1 MWKRKA
7 IIHNKESAIENPRST
22 VPGPRLRGWRVWA
35 IATCLIVPLLG
46 IGVAGGIWLH
56 EHGWLGWAGL
66 AFLCGETLAL
76 VLFRRW
82 GRQREGVLP
91 QPSSALP
98 PTFAPRDEPA
108 WELVQEYLAR
118 IDRQAIVLTSK
129 EQLLALGQEILERVA
144 TCYHPHAAEPFLAV
158 QIPQLFRAIEETAR
172 DLANLTRDVPL
183 AHKITI
189 GDAVRG
195 YELQQRLKPAY
206 HAYQVLYPL
215 LNWQNALFR
224 MLVTDRLFDVA
235 KQTLAQWLLKWYVD
249 RVGYHA
255 IELYSGRLP
264 LTRRVDSEAYF
275 APASLSEAAEHLPP
289 VSAGPVR
296 ILILGQVK
304 AGKSSLANALFDE
317 PRAVTDVLPATAQLT
332 SYILE
337 RAELGTTLI
346 VSDMGGYEDP
356 SAPQER
362 LEEAF
367 TEALQ
372 ADLIVLVVAAVNV
385 AREPDRQLL
394 AQLHAHFAQHPELR
408 SPPVVV
414 ALTHI
419 DLLRPPREWSPP
431 YNVETPDS
439 PKAHTIRGAM
449 NAVAT
454 EIGLSIENIVPVC
467 LLPARVYNVEE
478 ALMPLLLALVP
489 EAKRTLLIRSLKML
503 RDHEQWDILGRQS
516 RATGRF
522 LVRFGT
528 ELLKKTVERVL
539 TEGRL

>member
-1 MWKRKA
+1 MKT
-7 IIHNKESAIENPRST
+7 P
-22 VPGPRLRGWRVWA
+22 PLRGWRVWVLGA
-35 IATCLIVPLLG
+35 CFVMPLLG
-46 IGVAGGIWLH
+46 IGAAGGVWLY
-56 EHGWLGWAGL
+56 ERGWLGWAGL

-82 GRQREGVLP
+82 GGQRAGVLP

-108 WELVQEYLAR
+108 WALVQEYLAR
-118 IDRQAIVLTSK
+118 VDRQEIVLTSK
-129 EQLLALGQEILERVA
+129 EHLLALGQEILERVA

-183 AHKITI
+183 AHRITI

-195 YELQQRLKPAY
+195 YQLQQRLKPAY
-206 HAYQVLYPL
+206 NAYQVLYPL

-275 APASLSEAAEHLPP
+275 APSSSPVSGGNPP
-289 VSAGPVR
+289 PMSAGPVR
-296 ILILGQVK
+296 VLILGQVK
-304 AGKSSLANALFDE
+304 AGKSSLTNALFDE
-317 PRAVTDVLPATAQLT
+317 PRAVTDVLPATARLT
-332 SYILE
+332 SYALE
-337 RAELGTTLI
+337 RVELGTTLI

-362 LEEAF
+362 LAEAL

-372 ADLIVLVVAAVNV
+372 SDLILLVVSAVNV

-394 AQLHAHFAQHPELR
+394 AQLRAHFAQHPELR
-408 SPPVVV
+408 PPPVVV

-419 DLLRPPREWSPP
+419 DLLRPLREWAPP
-431 YNVETPDS
+431 YNVVTPDS
-439 PKAHTIRGAM
+439 QKAHAMRGAM
-449 NAVAT
+449 TAVAT
-454 EIGLSIENIVPVC
+454 EVGLPVEGIVPVC
-467 LLPARVYNVEE
+467 LLPTRIYNVEE
-478 ALMPLLLALVP
+478 ALMPLLLELVP
-489 EAKRTLLIRSLKML
+489 EAKRTLLIRSLKTL
-503 RDHEQWDILGRQS
+503 REQEQWDILGRQS

-522 LVRFGT
+522 LVQFGT